1 MNFQV
6 GALFD
11 SGLLRGVNQT
21 PKRQTDPTLLTEK
34 SPGIFSP
41 PRTEV
46 APMFDLPNYD
56 TSITESVDAGEHT
69 LTAFGD
75 ISITNVFF
83 VPGLSSGISPAQS
96 AAHTPKRTA
105 ARLRPKGSP
114 FRANVRY
121 LVTFI
126 IYIL

>member
-6 GALFD
+6 GVLFG
-11 SGLLRGVNQT
+11 SGLSREVNQT
-21 PKRQTDPTLLTEK
+21 PKRQTDLNLLTEN
-34 SPGIFSP
+34 SPGIFNP

-46 APMFDLPNYD
+46 APMFDLPYYD

-83 VPGLSSGISPAQS
+83 VPGLSSGLSPAQS
-96 AAHTPKRTA
+96 AAKRTA
-105 ARLRPKGSP
+105 VRLRPKGSP
-114 FRANVRY
+114 LRENVRY
-121 LVTFI
+121 LATSIV
-126 IYIL
+126 YIL